1 MIVDIHTHFFDFA
14 AHCGPQV
21 LSDLQRCGMDP
32 APWQFTPEDHL
43 EATAAADVAVVFG
56 LRAART
62 GWRAPN
68 EAVAEQVRRAPERLV
83 FFAAIDPAEDGF
95 REELERCHRDL
106 GCQGVK
112 LGPIYQ
118 GVPPL
123 DPRYRE
129 IYGYCERHGLP
140 IMIHMATTFSSGVPL
155 DYARPVY
162 MDQVACEYPD
172 LKIVMPHLGHPWE
185 GETIAAIRKQP
196 NLYADLSALFYR
208 PWQFYHAMRLLVEY
222 RAQGKVLFG
231 SDFPATT
238 TAASLE
244 GVRGVNAIL
253 GQSGLPPIPQ
263 TVIEEILHREALSL
277 LGLEHPLSNHD
288 PVFLARLQ
296 RRREA

>member
-1 MIVDIHTHFFDFA
+1 MIVDVHTHFFDFE

-21 LSDLQRCGMDP
+21 LSDLQRCGME
-32 APWQFTPEDHL
+32 AAAWRFTPEDHL
-43 EATAAADVAVVFG
+43 RATAAADAAVVFG

-62 GWRAPN
+62 GWQVPN
-68 EAVAEQVRRAPERLV
+68 DAVAQQVRRAPDRLI
-83 FFAAIDPAEDGF
+83 FFAAIDPAEEGF
-95 REELERCHRDL
+95 REELERCHQEL

-129 IYGYCERHGLP
+129 IYGYFSRPGPP
-140 IMIHMATTFSSGVPL
+140 ILIHMATTFSSGVPL
-155 DYARPVY
+155 DYARPAY

-185 GETIAAIRKQP
+185 GEAIAAIRKQP

-208 PWQFYHAMRLLVEY
+208 PWQFYQAMRLVVEY

-238 TAASLE
+238 TASSLE

-253 GQSGLPPIPQ
+253 GQSGLPPIPEA
-263 TVIEEILHREALSL
+263 VIEEIIHREALSL
-277 LGLEHPLSNHD
+277 LGLEHPGKG
-288 PVFLARLQ
+288 
-296 RRREA
+296 EAEP